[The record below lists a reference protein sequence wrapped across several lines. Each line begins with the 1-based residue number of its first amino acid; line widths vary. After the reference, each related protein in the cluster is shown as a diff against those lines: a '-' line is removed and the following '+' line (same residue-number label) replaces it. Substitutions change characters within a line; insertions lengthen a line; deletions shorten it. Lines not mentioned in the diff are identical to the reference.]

1 MNFSSFVPR
10 FSSLRF
16 HFLQNITVIQYEVL
30 SRIMEIKSKNVLN
43 NKVQCVTISHPR
55 LLQSFTKIEES
66 IRVRHK
72 VPKWPQ

>member
-72 VPKWPQ
+72 VPKWLQ